1 MSGKTICVPL
11 LSRAEIDVAVRRLAG
26 ELNRD
31 YSGKTPL
38 LIGVLKGS
46 FVFMADL
53 VRYLDFPLEIDF
65 ARVSSYGSGRETSG
79 KVRVL
84 CGPTCD
90 VRDRDVIVV
99 EDIVDTGLSISHFL
113 KYIDRKR
120 PASLKLCALVDKPAR
135 RRVPVAIDYLG
146 FTVPDRFLVGC
157 GLDWG
162 EKFRNLPDIC
172 ALEDEE

>member
-1 MSGKTICVPL
+1 MGGRTVCVPL
-11 LSRAEIDVAVRRLAG
+11 LSRAEIDVAIRRLAS

-31 YSGKTPL
+31 YAGKTPL

-53 VRYLDFPLEIDF
+53 VRYLDVPLQIDF

-84 CGPTCD
+84 FGPTCG
-90 VRDRDVIVV
+90 VQGRDVLVI

-113 KYIDRKR
+113 NYLRKKR
-120 PASLKLCALVDKPAR
+120 PASLRLCALVDKPAG

-157 GLDWG
+157 GLDWD